1 MYLIILYKAATGV
14 SLLAFFYIGYAVL
27 LPIGML
33 VNLKWCIYI
42 FLTFKIAS
50 FSLFCCKNG
59 FCCGFVAWFLLKKR

>member
-1 MYLIILYKAATGV
+1 MGV
-14 SLLAFFYIGYAVL
+14 VAFFYIGYAVL

-50 FSLFCCKNG
+50 FSLFAVKMAFVAVLLPG
-59 FCCGFVAWFLLKKR
+59 FC